1 MGGAWGSWFCGPG
14 RAATAPGRTTRSRE
28 VGRRGGAN
36 KRWGTHASGRPS
48 RSVSRLLLAGWAA
61 AAQATLTARTTTRS
75 LEGEGMPVGVQWF
88 VVLKVETADFDW
100 FRVDYLEPAKVGTG
114 PPAGSL
120 EPCPCSAAGPGP
132 LSALLV
138 AQLPVR
144 TGHSSLARERNW
156 CRRSFNRHWSGSANV
171 SLGSRGRGCESLLAG
186 MRLQTLSPVAPTNR
200 VALHSSDYEESFSPA
215 L

>member
-1 MGGAWGSWFCGPG
+1 
-14 RAATAPGRTTRSRE
+14 
-28 VGRRGGAN
+28 
-36 KRWGTHASGRPS
+36 
-48 RSVSRLLLAGWAA
+48 
-61 AAQATLTARTTTRS
+61 
-75 LEGEGMPVGVQWF
+75 MPVGVQWF

-144 TGHSSLARERNW
+144 TGHS
-156 CRRSFNRHWSGSANV
+156 NRHWSGSANV